1 MAFVVAAGIGPLI
14 AAVPLALTAV
24 TLVGAVYLIVLSIG
38 VLRAPRPDVGS
49 LASSVQQGRR
59 WPRRTGDRS
68 SVRAPR

>member
-1 MAFVVAAGIGPLI
+1 MVAAGIGPLI

-24 TLVGAVYLIVLSIG
+24 NLVGAVYLIVLGIG

-49 LASSVQQGRR
+49 LASSVQQRRR